1 MDYESFHAMSAEVA
15 HAYLDRFLEVERT
28 EIAETAALAANDG
41 VQFDYSI
48 ETLPDCLKWMAKR
61 VRIYR
66 TPLPEEVPDWVKQ
79 THPQGLTDFDDD
91 SKTILLRASY
101 YFGECLARLPG
112 LRWTTGDVEYM
123 QMNMP
128 VIAGFKDSDELPSM
142 VVVENMFK
150 KLAADGAPES
160 GIDATIDVWL
170 SKVPS

>member
-1 MDYESFHAMSAEVA
+1 
-15 HAYLDRFLEVERT
+15 
-28 EIAETAALAANDG
+28 
-41 VQFDYSI
+41 
-48 ETLPDCLKWMAKR
+48 
-61 VRIYR
+61 
-66 TPLPEEVPDWVKQ
+66 
-79 THPQGLTDFDDD
+79 
-91 SKTILLRASY
+91 
-101 YFGECLARLPG
+101 
-112 LRWTTGDVEYM
+112 M